1 MKIVL
6 AQRDFVCDIRR
17 NTTPMLAERTH
28 MDTFRLM
35 QKRDRL
41 VQQVRDHLDFLA
53 GSISSKGLPWEAYNL
68 TTKVAGITKTRHI
81 PKDLL
86 PVVKRMTLRH
96 KKLKELLKELEQ
108 TNWLLIR
115 EGEEL
120 RYYGTV

>member
-1 MKIVL
+1 M
-6 AQRDFVCDIRR
+6 
-17 NTTPMLAERTH
+17 N
-28 MDTFRLM
+28 TFRLM

-41 VQQVRDHLDFLA
+41 VEQVGDHLDFLA
-53 GSISSKGLPWEAYNL
+53 GSISSKGLKWEAYNL
-68 TTKVAGITKTRHI
+68 TTKVDGITKTRHI

-115 EGEEL
+115 KGEAL
-120 RYYGTV
+120 RSYGTV

>member
-1 MKIVL
+1 
-6 AQRDFVCDIRR
+6 
-17 NTTPMLAERTH
+17 
-28 MDTFRLM
+28 M

-41 VQQVRDHLDFLA
+41 VEQVKDHLDFLA
-53 GSISSKGLPWEAYNL
+53 GSISSKGLKWEAYNL
-68 TTKVAGITKTRHI
+68 TTKIDGITKTRHI

-96 KKLKELLKELEQ
+96 KKLKVLLKDLEQ

-120 RYYGTV
+120 RSYGTV

>member
-1 MKIVL
+1 
-6 AQRDFVCDIRR
+6 
-17 NTTPMLAERTH
+17 
-28 MDTFRLM
+28 MDTFRLK

-41 VQQVRDHLDFLA
+41 VEQVRDHLDFLA
-53 GSISSKGLPWEAYNL
+53 GSISSKGLKWEAYNL
-68 TTKVAGITKTRHI
+68 TTKIDGITKSRHI

-86 PVVKRMTLRH
+86 PVVKRMTRRH

-108 TNWLLIR
+108 TNWLLVR

>member
-1 MKIVL
+1 ME
-6 AQRDFVCDIRR
+6 
-17 NTTPMLAERTH
+17 TY
-28 MDTFRLM
+28 RLM

-41 VQQVRDHLDFLA
+41 VEQVKDHLDFLA
-53 GSISSKGLPWEAYNL
+53 GSISSKGLKWEAYNL
-68 TTKVAGITKTRHI
+68 TTKVGGITKSRHI

-86 PVVKRMTLRH
+86 PVVKRMTRRH

-108 TNWLLIR
+108 TNWLLVR

>member
-1 MKIVL
+1 M
-6 AQRDFVCDIRR
+6 
-17 NTTPMLAERTH
+17 NTVH
-28 MDTFRLM
+28 LM

-41 VQQVRDHLDFLA
+41 VGQVKDHLDFLA
-53 GSISSKGLPWEAYNL
+53 GSISSKGLKWEAYNL
-68 TTKVAGITKTRHI
+68 TTKVDGITKTRHI

-108 TNWLLIR
+108 TNWLLLR

-120 RYYGTV
+120 RDYGTI